1 MGGYL
6 TKVRWASMSYFIEAS
21 LYFRAYDFNCRC
33 GLRVYFF
40 SSFTG
45 ARSTAPSRKRQSPL
59 KPRMPGYQGSFLNIL
74 AQPSSSFSSSF
85 HVLRLLSS
93 CLCLRATEVFGEHHV
108 NLSDDS
114 LAVGITSLK
123 DVFLTSTPRRKLTKG
138 TYMTT
143 KTCVF
148 FVYFKK

>member
-1 MGGYL
+1 
-6 TKVRWASMSYFIEAS
+6 
-21 LYFRAYDFNCRC
+21 
-33 GLRVYFF
+33 VYFF

-93 CLCLRATEVFGEHHV
+93 CLCLRAAEVFGEHHV

-123 DVFLTSTPRRKLTKG
+123 DVLLTSTPRRKLTKG
-138 TYMTT
+138 TYMAT
-143 KTCVF
+143 KICSF
-148 FVYFKK
+148 CILQEIKFVSSQITRCELYQSYFILFIYLFIYFLR